1 MMTNLGDGTPSA
13 GGELEPSNKQAQGTF
28 NWVSSSVFDTCNEK
42 WHFFLFVAGVKEY
55 SYGHIRLDISNSVL
69 PLDKLNSPSP
79 SVRDGMSQETETA
92 IRSLSCELIQL
103 AGKLLKLPQVRTYTL
118 LITSWKL

>member
-1 MMTNLGDGTPSA
+1 MTNLGDGTPSA
-13 GGELEPSNKQAQGTF
+13 GGELEPSNKPAQGTF
-28 NWVSSSVFDTCNEK
+28 NWVRSSVFDTYVEK
-42 WHFFLFVAGVKEY
+42 WHFLFVLGIKEY

-103 AGKLLKLPQVRTYTL
+103 AGKLLKLPQVRTYT
-118 LITSWKL
+118 TT